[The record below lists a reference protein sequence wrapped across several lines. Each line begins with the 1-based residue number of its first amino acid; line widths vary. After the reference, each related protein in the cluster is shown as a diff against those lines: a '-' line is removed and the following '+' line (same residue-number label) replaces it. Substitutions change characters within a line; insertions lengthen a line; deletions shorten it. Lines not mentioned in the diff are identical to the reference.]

1 MSWYGLE
8 DKKHVY
14 ECNSPVSQFLY
25 YHQCLLQARFTPADC
40 DLYGSI
46 WHGGGLCQCPAKCSL
61 GGCSRQSYEKESG
74 RVGQDSTISCEA
86 MYYKKF
92 DLDERRV
99 TKDMINYLRTP
110 TNVGL
115 FCLHILTTNLA
126 TMDNRSLLDVYVVMC
141 VL

>member
-1 MSWYGLE
+1 ME
-8 DKKHVY
+8 
-14 ECNSPVSQFLY
+14 
-25 YHQCLLQARFTPADC
+25 
-40 DLYGSI
+40 
-46 WHGGGLCQCPAKCSL
+46 
-61 GGCSRQSYEKESG
+61 SYEKESG
-74 RVGQDSTISCEA
+74 RVGRDGTISCEA
-86 MYYKKF
+86 MYYKKS

-99 TKDMINYLRTP
+99 TKDMINYLRTPTNVP